1 MTETQQCFLPRELEA
16 PGGLRPPLHFLPWH
30 RPSRAGFV
38 SSTEAS
44 ESGFIF
50 TSEAFYFLCVC
61 SLGSF
66 RGDIVNGTCRGR
78 WHPNP
83 RMLWKGICGTLG
95 RTGSWGPPHPPQPAF
110 LSPAPG
116 HHQEGREPSNTLC
129 TLSPLAH
136 PEGDKVPKQTQTKPD
151 LHPCRADGWVFP
163 WWGSRQLLGVSAAQ
177 IRAQGAPDKPQQP

>member
-1 MTETQQCFLPRELEA
+1 MTETQQCFLPPELEA

-38 SSTEAS
+38 SLTEAS

-50 TSEAFYFLCVC
+50 NSEAFYFLCVC

-66 RGDIVNGTCRGR
+66 RGDVVNGTCRGR

-95 RTGSWGPPHPPQPAF
+95 RTVSWVPPHPPQPAF

-116 HHQEGREPSNTLC
+116 SPPGRTRALKHTLRPL
-129 TLSPLAH
+129 TLSTPRGCQS
-136 PEGDKVPKQTQTKPD
+136 PQTNPD
-151 LHPCRADGWVFP
+151 EA
-163 WWGSRQLLGVSAAQ
+163 
-177 IRAQGAPDKPQQP
+177 